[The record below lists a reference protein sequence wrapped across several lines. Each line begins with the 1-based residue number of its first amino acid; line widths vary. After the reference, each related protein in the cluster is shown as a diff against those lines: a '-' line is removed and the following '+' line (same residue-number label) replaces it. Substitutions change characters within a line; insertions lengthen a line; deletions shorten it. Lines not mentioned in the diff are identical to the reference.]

1 VISRVESSHN
11 APRQEGPK
19 ERIILIVSNLVMG
32 LVIIPPTPGLGF
44 LLLPPPP
51 PPPPVRRQMGVEDEL
66 VLVVQQRYPKHFF
79 ALAEFFVS

>member
-1 VISRVESSHN
+1 MISRAESSHN

-19 ERIILIVSNLVMG
+19 ERIILIVLNLVMG

-44 LLLPPPP
+44 LLLL
-51 PPPPVRRQMGVEDEL
+51 PPPVRHQKRVEDEL

>member
-1 VISRVESSHN
+1 MISRAESSHN

-19 ERIILIVSNLVMG
+19 ERIILIVLNLVMG

-51 PPPPVRRQMGVEDEL
+51 PVRRQKRVEDEL
-66 VLVVQQRYPKHFF
+66 VLVAQQRYPKHFF
-79 ALAEFFVS
+79 ALEEFFVS